1 MKRNDLNPDT
11 IRKKYALLTKKN
23 KAYQLN
29 PVTTLD
35 KVRAFEE
42 ENGVILPE
50 DYVWF
55 ITNVANGGNWMDGIY
70 RFYPLE
76 KSGFDDEELPD

>member
-1 MKRNDLNPDT
+1 MNSNDLNPDT

-29 PVTTLD
+29 PVTTLE
-35 KVRAFEE
+35 KVRAFEK

-55 ITNVANGGNWMDGIY
+55 ITNVANGGIWMDGMMSLVCLAPVLHCT
-70 RFYPLE
+70 R
-76 KSGFDDEELPD
+76 